1 MGGSAPAPVQYD
13 TAKMMPP
20 PNPQSTYDMLGA
32 SMKLG
37 QSALD
42 LQRGNISLASKMP
55 PRMLEYNPTE
65 VSQQAYEF
73 GLGNIQR
80 SREGE
85 QLTDPFAAEMRM
97 GLSQQVAEATDPN
110 KLEDFLSRFAR
121 ERGITSI
128 ASTGIDPSSTIG
140 RSALFDKTAEA
151 GRNMMFDNIAKRQAF
166 LQATPAPMGGI
177 DPGASVAAQQA
188 IRDANTGSMN
198 AFQAQN
204 LQNAFGMG
212 QSYSDFV
219 NKMMGETLSANQAEQ
234 ANLRNYQEQ
243 LINNLLGTANSTNA
257 ANAAASAGQ
266 QAQTGQL
273 IAGGGAAIGGLAT
286 AAAAAIMI

>member
-1 MGGSAPAPVQYD
+1 MGGSAPAPVTYD
-13 TAKMMPP
+13 TSRMMVA
-20 PNPQSTYDMLGA
+20 PNPQPTFDILAAST
-32 SMKLG
+32 KLG
-37 QSALD
+37 GDALD
-42 LQRGNISLASKMP
+42 LQRSNIALASKMP

-65 VSQQAYEF
+65 ISQQAYEF

-85 QLTDPFAAEMRM
+85 QLTDPFAAEMRAGM
-97 GLSQQVAEATDPN
+97 SEQVAQATDEN
-110 KLEDFLSRFAR
+110 ALEDFMTRFAR

-177 DPGASVAAQQA
+177 DPGAAVAAQQA
-188 IRDANTGSMN
+188 TRDANTGTMN
-198 AFQAQN
+198 AFQQQN

-212 QSYSDFV
+212 QSYSDYV

-234 ANLRNYQEQ
+234 ANLRQYQEQ
-243 LINNLLGTANSTNA
+243 LINNLLGNANSTNA
-257 ANAAASAGQ
+257 ANAAGAQGGQAMTGALAG
-266 QAQTGQL
+266 
-273 IAGGGAAIGGLAT
+273 AGIGAVALV
-286 AAAAAIMI
+286 AAAMI